1 MLLKEPQSRFEE
13 YYRIYEESFPSKERR
28 TREQQRD
35 ILSHPCHRVR
45 IKEKGMESSWWRNAL
60 PRRTNPCFWRLN
72 L

>member
-35 ILSHPCHRVR
+35 ILSHPCHR
-45 IKEKGMESSWWRNAL
+45 GL
-60 PRRTNPCFWRLN
+60 RRKTAVCWRL
-72 L
+72 

>member
-35 ILSHPCHRVR
+35 ILSHQD
-45 IKEKGMESSWWRNAL
+45 
-60 PRRTNPCFWRLN
+60 
-72 L
+72 